1 MNFINNLMNNPKMLK
16 TVSIV
21 LAVVIA
27 LTAIIGGSVNII
39 GGEKI
44 DCQEEVDL
52 YNSSAPDTSSYY
64 KSMSEDELSKRLDRI
79 DAQLISIISMVN
91 IDELLY
97 TDEVATLISRFTAE
111 LIGEEFANIKF
122 KDVKKSF
129 PDAYEFIKTQKEA
142 GKTWADVGVIP
153 FGITPGDKE
162 TFIKASAAGSEAF
175 GDNLLSVILN
185 APSSYNDALVPALE
199 STHTGPMPTFGKFV
213 TSTGLSGSKRMEL
226 LIGKILMIIEPLKA
240 APLSYLCEIAPD
252 FFKNYTAAAE
262 FLNSKKGVE
271 KRANLVMPTIDGLLN
286 EVLAGAGLKVPA
298 LDIAHV
304 TTLGTAM
311 VDESGANGG
320 ERVRINGD
328 REAVFSYFA
337 GFILDTLVYENN
349 FDFVDKLLTKDFKSE
364 ALQQGVA
371 GEILNSDILRV
382 FLADFVD
389 LLSKIQGRTA
399 PDVQA
404 EVDAYNAESKDF
416 SAMFKFPATEST
428 VSAAINTIDAI
439 IVGSLSDFSVEG
451 MIFTDSFATTV
462 AKLTAKMCSKEIS
475 DLVFAALKKDF
486 PGAYAYMMEAQQA
499 GKTWADIGVIP
510 FGITPGDRAT
520 FVKACAAGSEHFG
533 DALAMCLLACPTSY
547 EEALVP
553 IFEALHTGPMPNI
566 KDFIL
571 YSGLDAAK
579 RMEFV
584 VEQVLKIMDPL
595 MASPITYLCEFLPDF
610 VASYNKAAA
619 VAQRDPDIINKAGMQ
634 LLPINELL
642 NMVVADF
649 GITLPEYD
657 FTALEKLGT
666 ARVAASGDIGGER
679 FEIVGDRE
687 AVFMS
692 ISSLILEIAKQEG
705 NLSAIANVLTGTL
718 GVETDAAAEAMSTVD
733 TVVDTIGGVVGNAA
747 A

>member
-1 MNFINNLMNNPKMLK
+1 MNFINNLMNNPKMIK

-21 LAVVIA
+21 LAVVIGF
-27 LTAIIGGSVNII
+27 TAVVGGTVNVI

-44 DCQEEVDL
+44 DCAEEVEL
-52 YNSSAPDTSSYY
+52 YNSSVPDTSSYY
-64 KSMSEDELSKRLDRI
+64 TSMSKDDLSKRLDALE
-79 DAQLISIISMVN
+79 AQLISIISMVN
-91 IDELLY
+91 IEEMLY
-97 TDEVATLISRFTAE
+97 TDQVATLVARFTSE

-122 KDVKKSF
+122 KAVKKSF
-129 PDAYEFIKTQKEA
+129 PEAYEFIEAQKEA
-142 GKTWADVGVIP
+142 GKTWADLGVIP
-153 FGITPGDKE
+153 FGITPGDKAA
-162 TFIKASAAGSEAF
+162 FVSACGAGAEVF
-175 GDNLLSVILN
+175 GKNLLSVILN

-199 STHTGPMPTFGKFV
+199 SIHTGAMPTFGKFV

-226 LIGKILMIIEPLKA
+226 LVEKILSIVEPLKD

-252 FFKNYTAAAE
+252 FFKNYTKAAE

-271 KRANLVMPTIDGLLN
+271 KRAKLVMPTIDGLLN

-298 LDIAHV
+298 LDV
-304 TTLGTAM
+304 NFVSQLGTA
-311 VDESGANGG
+311 VIDESGSNGG

-328 REAVFSYFA
+328 REAVFCFFA
-337 GFILDTLVYENN
+337 KYILDTLVYENN
-349 FDFVDKLLTKDFKSE
+349 FEFVDKLLTKDFKSE
-364 ALQQGVA
+364 ALQQGIA
-371 GEILNSDILRV
+371 GEIMNSDIFRV

-389 LLSKIQGRTA
+389 VLSKIQGRTV
-399 PDVQA
+399 PNVQA
-404 EVDAYNAESKDF
+404 DVDAYNAESKDF
-416 SAMFKFPATEST
+416 SGMFSFPATEGA
-428 VSAAINTIDAI
+428 VSAAISTIDAI
-439 IVGSLSDFSVEG
+439 VVGSLSDFSVEG
-451 MIFTDSFATTV
+451 MIFTDAFATTV
-462 AKLTAKMCSKEIS
+462 AKLTAKMCSKEVA

-520 FVKACAAGSEHFG
+520 FVKACAAGAEHFG
-533 DALAMCLLACPTSY
+533 DTLAKCLLACPTSY

-553 IFEALHTGPMPNI
+553 VFEALHTGPMPNI

-595 MASPITYLCEFLPDF
+595 LASPISYLCEMLPDF
-610 VASYNKAAA
+610 VYSYNKAAA
-619 VAQRDPDIINKAGMQ
+619 VAQRDTDIINKAGMQ

-642 NMVVADF
+642 NMIVADF

-657 FTALEKLGT
+657 YTALEKLGT
-666 ARVAASGDIGGER
+666 ARVAASGDIGGAR
-679 FEIVGDRE
+679 FEIIGDKE

-718 GVETDAAAEAMSTVD
+718 GVGSADAEEAMDTVD
-733 TVVDTIGGVVGNAA
+733 TVVETIDGVVGVAA
-747 A
+747 